1 MKKIKKNLEIRQK
14 QKEYYQN
21 KNEYSCQDIFN
32 ENHKNIKKKLK
43 KHLNKNVINEITDN
57 MCDDFNKAVNNIL
70 PEYDDFD
77 LDELLSIDEPKFLF
91 KN

>member
-43 KHLNKNVINEITDN
+43 KH
-57 MCDDFNKAVNNIL
+57 
-70 PEYDDFD
+70 
-77 LDELLSIDEPKFLF
+77 
-91 KN
+91 